1 MSLIRNSVVPADVFA
16 NTVYLEKLVRLEGE
30 DFNRNIV
37 SLRPSVRIDIPG
49 VEFGYDVETREFLY
63 KKDGGE
69 WTPMGK

>member
-1 MSLIRNSVVPADVFA
+1 MRNSVAI
-16 NTVYLEKLVRLEGE
+16 EK

-49 VEFGYDVETREFLY
+49 VEFGYDVETKEFLY

-69 WTPMGK
+69 WTPMDKEDNENGND